1 MQSRFLIKPNYLNE
15 QKHQSHKNKKMNN
28 LKKNRLNKLNKLL
41 MEQERPDSMK
51 RAAARRN
58 RGDAKQP
65 PKKDDDEGFL
75 SEATST
81 IVSLYEMKQARGILM
96 AVIEKAGPEGRQL
109 ADTLIQGTKASR
121 SARVLSFF
129 RNLGPRGVTLSK
141 RIAQETVMTLARRGP
156 GKAVLKRIMTNPS
169 IARFVTKRLGISLLS
184 SGVPMGSATI
194 GLATTGGQT
203 ALGAASAGS
212 IAAAIL
218 GGAAIG
224 TAIGYGLN
232 KALNAADLEGEVK
245 ERLEKAKKD
254 INYAKAELDIYCQGR
269 GPLCGDEVK
278 CSGKS
283 GGYVYDIAGE
293 EGMYGLGRG
302 AGRELFGVPG
312 FRKFKQL
319 AHQFHSNDG
328 AMMIGLA
335 AALASHDLKNDKIV
349 LPNKENKLKV
359 AKFKPGAASKQYEKC
374 LKKWL
379 TKSNVM
385 LSQAKKLGM
394 TEPYEALRL
403 VYGIDAFPSD
413 LPDKKPGASPTP
425 DSGKGPRKCDNYPI
439 TKGCVG
445 DPVGNLIYI
454 AVGGTKSG
462 PDMCADS
469 TNEFNQAEVEKLID
483 AGVLNDKV
491 IKLVSQILKAEG
503 ALDVLKTWKANN
515 FTIKSGDKVDRWLDV
530 TASRKGMTE
539 NLDFY
544 RKLKKSKSD
553 KLANILMEGIK

>member
-1 MQSRFLIKPNYLNE
+1 MIQSRFLIKPNYLNE

-41 MEQERPDSMK
+41 MEQERPSSMK

-65 PKKDDDEGFL
+65 PKSVKK
-75 SEATST
+75 S
-81 IVSLYEMKQARGILM
+81 GILSTM
-96 AVIEKAGPEGRQL
+96 LEYLKYKGGEAILKKALKKAGIKVGKKQIEKKLLIKALQKLGPEGMAILSTEL
-109 ADTLIQGTKASR
+109 AAGATGTAG
-121 SARVLSFF
+121 AAGAAGTV
-129 RNLGPRGVTLSK
+129 GV
-141 RIAQETVMTLARRGP
+141 
-156 GKAVLKRIMTNPS
+156 
-169 IARFVTKRLGISLLS
+169 
-184 SGVPMGSATI
+184 GSAVGA
-194 GLATTGGQT
+194 GLVLAAAGH
-203 ALGAASAGS
+203 GAAM
-212 IAAAIL
+212 
-218 GGAAIG
+218 
-224 TAIGYGLN
+224 GYGLN
-232 KALNAADLEGEVK
+232 YLLSSPQIDK
-245 ERLEKAKKD
+245 EIKTRLEKARKD
-254 INYAKAELDIYCQGR
+254 IDYAKAELDVYCKGR
-269 GPLCGDEVK
+269 GSLCKDDVK
-278 CSGKS
+278 CSGKP
-283 GGYVYDIAGE
+283 GGYVYSKFDGYE
-293 EGMYGLGRG
+293 TYLGLG

-312 FRKFKQL
+312 FRKFKQTKNS
-319 AHQFHSNDG
+319 FHANDG

-335 AALASHDLKNDKIV
+335 FELILHDIKKGLVV
-349 LPNKENKLKV
+349 LPNQENKLKDDQPTAKAPV
-359 AKFKPGAASKQYEKC
+359 AEFKNGSVSKEYEQC
-374 LKKWL
+374 IKKWI
-379 TKSNVM
+379 TRSRVM
-385 LSQAKKLGM
+385 LSQVKKFNL
-394 TEPYEALRL
+394 EKAYKELRWM
-403 VYGIDAFPSD
+403 YGIDAFPSD

-462 PDMCADS
+462 PDMAADS

>member
-1 MQSRFLIKPNYLNE
+1 
-15 QKHQSHKNKKMNN
+15 MNN

-41 MEQERPDSMK
+41 MEQEKPSSMK
-51 RAAARRN
+51 RAAARRS

-81 IVSLYEMKQARGILM
+81 IVTLYGTKQTRDILM
-96 AVIEKAGPEGRQL
+96 AVIKKAGPEGNRL
-109 ADTLIQGTKASR
+109 ADALIQGTKASR

-232 KALNAADLEGEVK
+232 KAFTAADLKGEVE
-245 ERLEKAKKD
+245 ERITKAGKNLD
-254 INYAKAELDIYCQGR
+254 YAKAELDIYCQGR

-374 LKKWL
+374 IKKWI
-379 TKSNVM
+379 TGSKVM
-385 LSQAKKLGM
+385 INSVGKLGLGDA
-394 TEPYEALRL
+394 YESLRL
-403 VYGIDAFPSD
+403 VYGLKAFPVD

-454 AVGGTKSG
+454 AVGGTKLG
-462 PDMCADS
+462 PDMAADL
-469 TNEFNQAEVEKLID
+469 TNKFNEAEIKKLID
-483 AGVLNDKV
+483 AGVLNNNV
-491 IKLVSQILKAEG
+491 IELISQILKAEG
-503 ALDVLKTWKANN
+503 ASDVLKTWIANKY
-515 FTIKSGDKVDRWLDV
+515 TIKSGDAVDRWFDV
-530 TASRKGMTE
+530 TASRKGLTE

-544 RKLKKSKSD
+544 RKLKKNKYN
-553 KLANILMEGIK
+553 KLTNLLMERIK